1 MEEHLLNK
9 RVYIYLSVLYGL
21 LLIVWLLNVLL
32 PEPYV
37 EYAYTVLWGLFS
49 VFPVLSTYITR
60 KITKDHSPWLLR
72 PNFRKNWKTYLF
84 AAFLPGVAIFLG
96 AFLFFMIFPNDLD
109 LTARNLVGQYSQY
122 GAPETL
128 LLTPTSIFLVGIAF
142 IFISPI
148 IFPVHIFALGEEIGW
163 RGYFLPIL
171 IKLMNQRKAVILHGI
186 MWGLA
191 HAPLVYFGFNYGSDY
206 WGAPITGIIMMT
218 LVCVILGT
226 WLGFL
231 TIKSGSILPATI
243 FHGAGNVIGE
253 LPLLVSYMSISSLLG
268 PNPTGII
275 GLTGL
280 LIGAIL
286 IYLKLSKSN

>member
-1 MEEHLLNK
+1 MEEHLQKK
-9 RVYIYLSVLYGL
+9 RAYIYLAFLYGFL
-21 LLIVWLLNVLL
+21 FIGWLLNVLL
-32 PEPYV
+32 PESYKQ
-37 EYAYTVLWGLFS
+37 YAYTSLWGLFS
-49 VFPVLSTYITR
+49 VFPILATFITR
-60 KITKDHSPWLLR
+60 KITHDRSPWLLR
-72 PNFRKNWKTYLF
+72 PNFRNNWKTYLV
-84 AAFLPGVAIFLG
+84 AAFLPGVSIFLG
-96 AFLFFMIFPNDLD
+96 ALLFYVIFPHDLD
-109 LTARNLVGQYSQY
+109 LTARNLVAQYSQF

-128 LLTPTSIFLVGIAF
+128 LLTPTSIILVGIVF

-171 IKLMNQRKAVILHGI
+171 LKLMNQRKAVILHGI
-186 MWGLA
+186 LWGLA
-191 HAPLVYFGFNYGSDY
+191 HAPLIYLGFNYDSHY
-206 WGAPITGIIMMT
+206 WGAPLSGIVMMT
-218 LVCVILGT
+218 LVCVVLGT

-231 TIKSGSILPATI
+231 TIKSASILPATI

-280 LIGAIL
+280 MIGAIFIFFKL
-286 IYLKLSKSN
+286 LKVN